1 MRGKFEKSGKKG
13 CSVTT
18 IFKTFLG
25 CFSIKYSIFAFETD
39 KQQME
44 EVYDLDRFLKAQEHS
59 YDQALKEVR
68 GGKKTSHW
76 IWYIFP
82 RIVKHGSD
90 TSKFYGIKGKEEAL
104 AYLAHPILKER
115 LVEIC
120 QAVLDSPN
128 SVQEIFE
135 RDAFKVKECV
145 LLFESVS
152 DIPVFKELK
161 NRYNWHPRIPHDRQ
175 KYHR

>member
-1 MRGKFEKSGKKG
+1 M
-13 CSVTT
+13 
-18 IFKTFLG
+18 G

-59 YDQALKEVR
+59 YDQALEEVR
-68 GGKKTSHW
+68 RGKKTSHW

-90 TSKFYGIKGKEEAL
+90 TSKFYGIKGREEAL